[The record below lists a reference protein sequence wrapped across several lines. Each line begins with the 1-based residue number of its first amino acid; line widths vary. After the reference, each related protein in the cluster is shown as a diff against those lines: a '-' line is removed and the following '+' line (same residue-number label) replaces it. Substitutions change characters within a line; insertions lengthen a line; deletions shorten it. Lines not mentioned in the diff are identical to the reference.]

1 MIMQICL
8 PAVAD
13 RDGDPWFMPAIPQ
26 ESRHELLPYAD
37 HPVALHERV
46 LLLAC
51 LDEYGSL
58 PVAGCLHVLRGSD
71 NSIAVLAALILK
83 GVIAA
88 DLEAGPLDPSTR
100 VRRAEFSPLAER
112 EGRR

>member
-1 MIMQICL
+1 MQIRL

-13 RDGDPWFMPAIPQ
+13 RDGDPWSMPAIPQ

-37 HPVALHERV
+37 HPIALHERV

-71 NSIAVLAALILK
+71 NPIAVIAALILK

-88 DLEAGPLDPSTR
+88 DFEAGPLDPWTR
-100 VRRAEFSPLAER
+100 IRRAEAGLPADQ